1 MSLLGVNDAPDTSCV
16 KPMKTHGVGGNT
28 RTSSLNPKEEGQKTG
43 RRVAIAVKDE
53 KKEEPRQE
61 LELVV
66 KPGSP

>member
-1 MSLLGVNDAPDTSCV
+1 M
-16 KPMKTHGVGGNT
+16 

>member
-1 MSLLGVNDAPDTSCV
+1 
-16 KPMKTHGVGGNT
+16 MKTHGVGGNT